1 MLQFLPRSPS
11 FFTSFV
17 HEIQSNSD
25 QQVNPTFS
33 LCKSFVEINGFIF
46 LLFSWHQQ
54 RLMACA
60 TLKRSLELDPL
71 QSPRPTKR
79 RRCIP
84 LGNSP
89 TIPPTRD
96 PSISP
101 FSTGIAKITTE
112 AITTNIREEM
122 RRLYRRKQ
130 LHFVDT
136 ANSRP
141 ISPSSSTQNSS
152 TSTPPKSEASK
163 DKPLFT
169 FRQVNYA

>member
-1 MLQFLPRSPS
+1 
-11 FFTSFV
+11 
-17 HEIQSNSD
+17 
-25 QQVNPTFS
+25 
-33 LCKSFVEINGFIF
+33 
-46 LLFSWHQQ
+46 
-54 RLMACA
+54 MACA

-169 FRQVNYA
+169 FRQVGLICERMIREREAELREMYEQALAAKLAEQYDTFVKFTYDQLQKRFQSSDSPSYLS